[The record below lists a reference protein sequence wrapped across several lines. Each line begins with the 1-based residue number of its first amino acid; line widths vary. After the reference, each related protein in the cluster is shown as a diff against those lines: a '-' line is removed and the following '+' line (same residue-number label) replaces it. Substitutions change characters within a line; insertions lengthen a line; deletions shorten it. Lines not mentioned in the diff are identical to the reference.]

1 MLTPKVKETAAELG
15 ISELMEKVYN
25 AVSAVEGVHGVT
37 FDFSQW
43 TPNYP
48 CIKVIVR
55 YQLPAGHTL
64 RERHRIVRP
73 VEKSIKSCGLLQ
85 AQEYNRYDMDKE
97 HLIFYYRTK
106 TADDYTLYPS
116 DFGYG
121 FVPTTGE
128 LQQLQTEFVAWD
140 GDKEAF
146 TDDFHNRSREIDFY
160 KARADEIARL
170 LDQLSETEKRHRE
183 ELAAKDR
190 LIDDLKLALKEAQ
203 NS

>member
-1 MLTPKVKETAAELG
+1 MLTQKVKETAAALG
-15 ISELMEKVYN
+15 ISELGEKVYN
-25 AVSAVEGVHGVT
+25 AVSNVEGVHGVT

-43 TPNYP
+43 EPDYP

-85 AQEYNRYDMDKE
+85 AQGYSRYRMDKE
-97 HLIFYYRTK
+97 HLIFYYRMKTK
-106 TADDYTLYPS
+106 DDYTLYAS
-116 DFGYG
+116 DFSS
-121 FVPTTGE
+121 FVPTVKE
-128 LQQLQTEFVAWD
+128 LQQLQAEFISYD

-146 TDDFHNRSREIDFY
+146 LHDFQVHSWKHNFFDDRG
-160 KARADEIARL
+160 KEIARL
-170 LDQLSETEKRHRE
+170 MDQLLETEKRHRE
-183 ELAAKDR
+183 ELAAKDS
-190 LIDDLKLALKEAQ
+190 LIADLRKALEKTQ